1 MACHQAWPEPLILR
15 LDARSLRGFAKLQ
28 RGSGELQVFVPYT
41 SPELTRAAL
50 EQAAVLTRNLAAHIT
65 LFAVHVIPFPLPL
78 NKPGVSA
85 ALLEQKVAAVAHEA
99 STQVDIRVVCA
110 RDSALGSK
118 QILMPNSL
126 VVMATKKRW
135 WPTAE
140 VKLAGVLA
148 RAGHSVAL
156 LGV

>member
-1 MACHQAWPEPLILR
+1 MAYHQAWPEQLVLR
-15 LDARSLRGFAKLQ
+15 LDERSLRGFAKLQ
-28 RGSGELQVFVPYT
+28 RGSGGLQVFVPYT

-50 EQAAVLTRNLAAHIT
+50 EQAAVLTRNLGAHIT
-65 LFAVHVIPFPLPL
+65 LFAVTPLRRPL
-78 NKPGVSA
+78 EKPNASR
-85 ALLEQKVAAVAHEA
+85 ALLEEKLAAVAREA
-99 STQVDIRVVCA
+99 GTQADIRTVFA
-110 RDSALGSK
+110 WDSALGCK
-118 QILMPNSL
+118 QILVPNSL

-156 LGV
+156 LEV

>member
-1 MACHQAWPEPLILR
+1 MACHQAWPEQIILR
-15 LDARSLRGFAKLQ
+15 LDEHSLRGFAKLQ
-28 RGSGELQVFVPYT
+28 RGSGGLQVFVPYT
-41 SPELTRAAL
+41 SPKLTRAAL
-50 EQAAVLTRNLAAHIT
+50 EQAAVLARNLGAHIT
-65 LFAVHVIPFPLPL
+65 LFAVHVIPFPLPVDTSS
-78 NKPGVSA
+78 GSE
-85 ALLEQKVAAVAHEA
+85 ALLERKLAAVAKQA
-99 STQVDIRVVCA
+99 GTQADVRVVCA
-110 RDSALGSK
+110 RDFAVGSK

-135 WPTAE
+135 WPTDE

>member
-1 MACHQAWPEPLILR
+1 MACHQAWPEQLIVR
-15 LDARSLRGFAKLQ
+15 LDERSLLGLAKLQ
-28 RGSGELQVFVPYT
+28 RGRGGFPVFVPYT

-50 EQAAVLTRNLAAHIT
+50 EQAAVLTRNLGAHIT
-65 LFAVHVIPFPLPL
+65 LFAVQVIPFSMPLDIPS
-78 NKPGVSA
+78 GSV
-85 ALLEQKVAAVAHEA
+85 ALLEQKLAAVAQQAGTEA
-99 STQVDIRVVCA
+99 EVRVICA
-110 RDSALGSK
+110 RDFGLGLK

-148 RAGHSVAL
+148 RAGHSVAI

>member
-1 MACHQAWPEPLILR
+1 M
-15 LDARSLRGFAKLQ
+15 Q

-41 SPELTRAAL
+41 SPDLARAAL
-50 EQAAVLTRNLAAHIT
+50 AQAAALTRNLTAHIT
-65 LFAVHVIPFPLPL
+65 LFAVW
-78 NKPGVSA
+78 NKPHIYP
-85 ALLEQKVAAVAHEA
+85 ALLEQKLVAVAREA
-99 STQVDIRVVCA
+99 DTQAETRIVFAQDPDTGR
-110 RDSALGSK
+110 K

-140 VKLAGVLA
+140 VKLAGALA

-156 LGV
+156 LEV